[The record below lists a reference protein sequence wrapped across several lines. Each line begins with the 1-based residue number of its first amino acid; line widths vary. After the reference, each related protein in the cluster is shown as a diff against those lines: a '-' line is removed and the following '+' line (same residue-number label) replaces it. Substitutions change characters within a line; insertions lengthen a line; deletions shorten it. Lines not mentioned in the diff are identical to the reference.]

1 MTARTV
7 LAALMLAATSVPA
20 AAQDLAQ
27 RVAAVGNGTVRIS
40 YGIRPHVEIC
50 DQGIRM
56 GSDRVWWRSEGGE
69 DTATGCRTGPAE
81 AELDV
86 RNGQVTDVDLV
97 RRERDRTSGAVDL
110 GDVRSGAAADYLL
123 DLARAGVGGK
133 GGGEAI
139 FAAVLADVEDLWRD
153 LMEIARDQDVRPAV
167 RKNALF
173 WVGQEAAAAAT
184 DGLAEVAFDE
194 DEEQDVRDAAVFA
207 LSQRPESEGLPVLME
222 LARTARHANTRR
234 SAMFW
239 LAQSEDD
246 RVLAFFEEVL
256 SGGGGA

>member
-1 MTARTV
+1 MTWRI
-7 LAALMLAATSVPA
+7 LPAALMLAVASGPA

-27 RVAAVGNGTVRIS
+27 RVAAVTNGTVRVS
-40 YGIRPHVEIC
+40 YDTRADVQIC

-56 GSDRVWWRSEGGE
+56 GSERIWWRSQGDE
-69 DTATGCRTGPAE
+69 DTVTGCRAGPAE
-81 AELDV
+81 AELEV
-86 RNGQVTDVDLV
+86 RDGQVEDVDLV
-97 RRERDRTSGAVDL
+97 RRASDRTSGAVDL
-110 GDVRSGAAADYLL
+110 GEVRSAAAADYLL
-123 DLARAGVGGK
+123 ELARAGVGGK

-139 FAAVLADVEDLWRD
+139 FAAVLADVEALWRD
-153 LMEIARDQDVRPAV
+153 LMEMARDRDVRPAV

-184 DGLAEVAFDE
+184 DGLADVAFDE
-194 DEEQDVRDAAVFA
+194 DEEQGVRDAAVFA

-222 LARTARHANTRR
+222 LARSARHAGTRR

-256 SGGGGA
+256 RGRGGA

>member
-1 MTARTV
+1 MTARI
-7 LAALMLAATSVPA
+7 LLGALMLAAGSAPA
-20 AAQDLAQ
+20 AAQDLAE
-27 RVAAVGNGTVRIS
+27 RVAAVGNGTVRVS
-40 YGIRPHVEIC
+40 YETRPDVEIC

-56 GSDRVWWRSEGGE
+56 GSDRVWWRSKGEG
-69 DTATGCRTGPAE
+69 DAATGCRPGPAE

-86 RNGQVTDVDLV
+86 RDGQVNDVDLV
-97 RRERDRTSGAVDL
+97 RRESDRTSGAVDL
-110 GDVRSGAAADYLL
+110 GEVRPRAAADYLL
-123 DLARAGVGGK
+123 GLARARVGEK
-133 GGGEAI
+133 GGGDAI

-153 LMEIARDQDVRPAV
+153 LIQMARDRDVRGAV

-184 DGLAEVAFDE
+184 EELAEVAFDE
-194 DEEQDVRDAAVFA
+194 DEDQGVRDAAVFA
-207 LSQRPESEGLPVLME
+207 LSQRPESEGLPVLMD
-222 LARTARHANTRR
+222 LARTARHAKTRR

-256 SGGGGA
+256 RGRGGA